1 MPVSTVW
8 FGRPA
13 VSSQVH
19 GYDKVPLREIV
30 GDAVPDVMR
39 LGKSMQEKHR
49 RARAAV
55 DAVDGDV
62 RLDGD
67 VEGGEIVEHD

>member
-1 MPVSTVW
+1 
-8 FGRPA
+8 
-13 VSSQVH
+13 
-19 GYDKVPLREIV
+19 
-30 GDAVPDVMR
+30 
-39 LGKSMQEKHR
+39 MQEKHR

-67 VEGGEIVEHD
+67 VEGGETVKHN